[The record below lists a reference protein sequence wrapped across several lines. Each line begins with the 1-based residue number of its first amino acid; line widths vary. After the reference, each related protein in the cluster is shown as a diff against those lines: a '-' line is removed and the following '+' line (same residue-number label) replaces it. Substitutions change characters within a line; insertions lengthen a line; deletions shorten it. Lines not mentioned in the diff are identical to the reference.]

1 MNTSPLAGRL
11 GFCGLL
17 LCTWLA
23 SVGQAAPAGDL
34 TDAAIVRHFFST
46 GIKTVASFAGPEDIA
61 KSRMLILVL
70 SARLPAS
77 TTLRG
82 EDFVLVYRHG
92 GAVENRSK
100 CEGIAVAEAG
110 SESVVS
116 FALGDDA
123 QADAGPG
130 QIHFELAFVVDAG
143 VEAVD
148 LYRTGAAAPISCRI
162 GSKRPYSV
170 VLSTNTNTNAME
182 RGRAAIEKGGYQV
195 VEVAHDLNQEER
207 GLSIHYQ
214 KLAEPAAREI
224 SRRLRAEFGVAP
236 KVEPLDDETGSEV
249 DILVWFGK

>member
-1 MNTSPLAGRL
+1 
-11 GFCGLL
+11 LL

-148 LYRTGAAAPISCRI
+148 LYGAGAASPISCRI

-170 VLSTNTNTNAME
+170 FLATNTNTNAME
-182 RGRAAIEKGGYQV
+182 RGKAAIERNGYQV
-195 VEVAHDLNQEER
+195 VEAAHDLNPDAR
-207 GLSIHYQ
+207 GLSIYYQ

-224 SRRLRAEFGVAP
+224 SRRLRAELGVAP

-249 DILVWFGK
+249 DILIWFGK

>member
-1 MNTSPLAGRL
+1 MNSFAFASRAGL
-11 GFCGLL
+11 CGLL
-17 LCTWLA
+17 LCPWLA
-23 SVGQAAPAGDL
+23 SMGQAAPAVDL
-34 TDAAIVRHFFST
+34 QDATIVSHFFST
-46 GIKTVASFAGPEDIA
+46 GIKTVASFAGAEDIA

-70 SARLPAS
+70 TARLPAS

-82 EDFVLVYRHG
+82 EDFVLTYRHG

-110 SESVVS
+110 SASVVS

-148 LYRTGAAAPISCRI
+148 LYRTGSEEPISCRI

-170 VLSTNTNTNAME
+170 FLSTNTTTDAME
-182 RGRAAIEKGGYQV
+182 RGKAAIEKGSYQV
-195 VEVAHDLNQEER
+195 VEAAHDLNPDAR
-207 GLSIHYQ
+207 GLGIYYQ

-224 SRRLRAEFGVAP
+224 SRRLRAELGVAP
-236 KVEPLDDETGSEV
+236 KVEPLDEETGSEV